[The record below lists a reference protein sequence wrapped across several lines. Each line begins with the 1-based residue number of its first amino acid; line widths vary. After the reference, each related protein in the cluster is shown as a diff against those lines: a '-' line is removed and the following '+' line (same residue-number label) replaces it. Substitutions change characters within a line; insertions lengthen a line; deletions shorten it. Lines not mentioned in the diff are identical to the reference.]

1 MRPKLHEN
9 VLDNLKKLS
18 FTSSSPEEIK
28 RNGGLRT
35 ETDFHFSHAGR
46 LVAGKQLVY
55 LIDMDVGKD
64 PVSSSSAQKIKTKN
78 NMVPPGFEPETF
90 CV

>member
-1 MRPKLHEN
+1 MSFACTINDDDHLQVKPKLHEN

-55 LIDMDVGKD
+55 LIDMDIGKD
-64 PVSSSSAQKIKTKN
+64 PVSST
-78 NMVPPGFEPETF
+78 
-90 CV
+90 